1 MMKEEQFIRKLTEG
15 GGGNPFRVPEGYF
28 ESFNRRLNERP
39 EMQRRRIAVPHRLW
53 YVAAVVTMAAVLSLP
68 LLLTYFD
75 KKLTDCAQ
83 GMMIATASAAD
94 EPQYSDDYV
103 YEVMDYAMVGNMEI
117 EDYLTRYE

>member
-1 MMKEEQFIRKLTEG
+1 MKEEQFIRKLTE

-39 EMQRRRIAVPHRLW
+39 EMQRKQAADSRLLW
-53 YVAAVVTMAAVLSLP
+53 RVAAAVAVAVGLSLT
-68 LLLTYFD
+68 LLLTYSD
-75 KKLTDCAQ
+75 NRRTDDTQ
-83 GMMIATASAAD
+83 GMMMAVASAAD
-94 EPQYSDDYV
+94 EQQYSDDYV